1 MAIAIL
7 GLNDEPGWANLFAMN
22 FLGAI
27 FAYAFMAFV
36 LGWGVLQAVHGN
48 YWLLV
53 IGFVAY
59 MAMLIKLG
67 CLPPKTG
74 H

>member
-1 MAIAIL
+1 
-7 GLNDEPGWANLFAMN
+7 MN